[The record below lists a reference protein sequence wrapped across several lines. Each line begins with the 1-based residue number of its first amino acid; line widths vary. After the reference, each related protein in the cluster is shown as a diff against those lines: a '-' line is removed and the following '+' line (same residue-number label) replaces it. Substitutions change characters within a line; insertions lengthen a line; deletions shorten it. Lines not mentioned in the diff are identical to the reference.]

1 MNGFA
6 IILFTAGAKICELE
20 GRAKEKTQNT
30 THKNI
35 NIGERGE
42 EI

>member
-6 IILFTAGAKICELE
+6 IRLFTAGAEIGELE
-20 GRAKEKTQNT
+20 GRSKEKTQNT
-30 THKNI
+30 TEKHI